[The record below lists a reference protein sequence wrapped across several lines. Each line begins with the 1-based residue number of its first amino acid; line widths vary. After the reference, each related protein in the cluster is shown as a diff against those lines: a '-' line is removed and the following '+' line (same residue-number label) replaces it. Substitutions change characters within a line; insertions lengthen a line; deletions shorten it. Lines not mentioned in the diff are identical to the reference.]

1 MSAAGSPKSDTFVRV
16 ERLMRRDLKLG
27 GDIEINENTPFFGS
41 NADIDSLDILLLL
54 GSIEK
59 EFGLRIPSEAIGR
72 EVFQNV
78 GTLVGYVEQNRAGGG
93 THAAG
98 GKSGLAGPA
107 DPLSKLPH
115 GESFR
120 FVSRVLEGKE
130 GQSARG
136 VWIVTGK
143 EPFLAGHFPGR
154 PIVPGVLLAEAL
166 AQLSGLAA
174 AWGGTTGAG
183 DVRLAHVDVRFE
195 QAVVPPA
202 EVLLESKFS
211 RAIGTLSQFEVS
223 ASVAS
228 RPVARGTVALTRS
241 APGTH

>member
-1 MSAAGSPKSDTFVRV
+1 MAAGLPISDTFARV
-16 ERLMRRDLKLG
+16 EKLMRRDLKLG
-27 GDIEINENTPFFGS
+27 ADIEIDQGTPFFGS

-72 EVFQNV
+72 EIFQNV
-78 GTLVGYVEQNRAGGG
+78 GTLVAYVEQHRAGGG
-93 THAAG
+93 AAG
-98 GKSGLAGPA
+98 APASPGAGGPA
-107 DPLSKLPH
+107 DLLSRLPH

-120 FVSRVLEGKE
+120 FVSRILEVKE
-130 GQSARG
+130 GHSARG
-136 VWIVTGK
+136 VWTVSGK

-166 AQLSGLAA
+166 AQISGLVVTWGAA
-174 AWGGTTGAG
+174 PAAG

-202 EVLLESKFS
+202 EVLLESRFTRS
-211 RAIGTLSQFEVS
+211 MGTLSQFDVT
-223 ASVAS
+223 ASVGD
-228 RPVARGTVALTRS
+228 RPVARGAVALTRS
-241 APGTH
+241 APTAR